1 MAFNAKM
8 SNKDG
13 EQGESYLME
22 QNRIVGSHI
31 IPMYTC
37 NVQSISEIN
46 HLFFKIK
53 GIEGF
58 TLFNV
63 HALSKAKSI
72 YVKLC
77 RTTFKNKAS
86 CHSVLIPYTCP
97 SFFKGI
103 SF

>member
-53 GIEGF
+53 GI
-58 TLFNV
+58 
-63 HALSKAKSI
+63 
-72 YVKLC
+72 
-77 RTTFKNKAS
+77 
-86 CHSVLIPYTCP
+86 
-97 SFFKGI
+97 
-103 SF
+103 